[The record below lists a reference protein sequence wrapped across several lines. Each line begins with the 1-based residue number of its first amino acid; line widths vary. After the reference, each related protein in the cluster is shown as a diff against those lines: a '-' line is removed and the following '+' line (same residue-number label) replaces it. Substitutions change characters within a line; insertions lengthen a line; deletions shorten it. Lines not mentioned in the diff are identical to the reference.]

1 MKGRNWLIAAAVLS
15 AAASVLHIACIVGGP
30 DWYRFFGAGE
40 EIAQAA
46 ERGSPM
52 PTIITSGIAAV
63 LAIWSAYALSGA
75 GVLPR
80 LPLLR
85 TALVLITAVYLLR
98 GLVLVPA
105 LVLQADAVRGF
116 MLWSSLIVL
125 AYGVVHAVGL
135 ALAWPRLSP
144 RARRI
149 G

>member
-1 MKGRNWLIAAAVLS
+1 MKGRNWLIAAAMLS
-15 AAASVLHIACIVGGP
+15 AAASVLHIACIIGGP

-40 EIAQAA
+40 ELARAA

-52 PTIITSGIAAV
+52 PALITGGIAGV
-63 LAIWSAYALSGA
+63 LALWSAYALSGA

-98 GLVLVPA
+98 GLMLVPA
-105 LVLQADAVRGF
+105 LVLQPDMVRGF
-116 MLWSSLIVL
+116 VLWSSLIVL
-125 AYGVVHAVGL
+125 TYGVVHAVGL

-149 G
+149 A